1 MKFKLNKTVPK
12 PVFFI
17 EDRVNLDQSIVMNIG
32 SDEMLRVARDGF
44 YVQGKK
50 LRTDDKEAEQVY
62 NAFKQWLEWSMLN
75 REY

>member
-1 MKFKLNKTVPK
+1 MKFKLNEPVPK
-12 PVFFI
+12 PVLTTNPTQNTITFTCG
-17 EDRVNLDQSIVMNIG
+17 DVD
-32 SDEMLRVARDGF
+32 MLRVAEDGF
-44 YVQGKK
+44 YVRGKK